1 MGTTK
6 SFFEEAKISARSLK
20 NNNNNIYISIITSK
34 KIKDHYSDGVFDI
47 LIQTE
52 EVRDDVRDKIF
63 HLNKTP
69 FERTLYL
76 DHDTLVLGDINP
88 IFDLLERVDIAAAI
102 APMDPVVTIDG
113 VPDCFPELNTGVL
126 AYKWSEDIDEFL
138 DDWLNH
144 LIAQIEIGRPGEDLP
159 GKDIDNMESLRFGKL
174 HGQPPFREA
183 LYKSDLTFSVLP
195 REYNFRG
202 FGASAYSEV
211 KILHD
216 PNRKELSQIIND
228 ALGKRIYTGDQ
239 LRYRSG
245 HSKTIKNYRE

>member
-1 MGTTK
+1 MGTSK
-6 SFFEEAKISARSLK
+6 SFFEEAKTSARSLK
-20 NNNNNIYISIITSK
+20 NNNNIDIGIITSK
-34 KIKDHYSDGVFDI
+34 KIKDRYTDGVFDI
-47 LIQTE
+47 LLQIE
-52 EVRDDVRDKIF
+52 DVRDDVRDKIF

-126 AYKWSEDIDEFL
+126 AYKWSDNIDEFF
-138 DDWLNH
+138 DGWSNH
-144 LIAQIEIGRPGEDLP
+144 LIAQIEKGRPSEDLP

-202 FGASAYSEV
+202 FGASAYTEV

-216 PNRKELSQIIND
+216 PNRKELSEIIND
-228 ALGKRIYTGDQ
+228 ALGKRIYTEDQ
-239 LRYRSG
+239 LRYRGG
-245 HSKTIKNYRE
+245 HSKNIKNYKE